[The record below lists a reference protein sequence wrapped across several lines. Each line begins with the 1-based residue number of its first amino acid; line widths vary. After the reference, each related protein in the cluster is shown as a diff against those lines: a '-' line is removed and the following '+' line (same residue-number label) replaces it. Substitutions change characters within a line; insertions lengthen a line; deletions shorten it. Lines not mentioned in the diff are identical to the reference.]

1 MAQEQ
6 QKNDMKR
13 INEVASKARDVQA
26 RFSERIKNLENKE
39 FNSIVADGRVKIK
52 MLGSY
57 KVSSV
62 IISPKY
68 LALYSAEQVGEA
80 LTMAF
85 NNCCDAI
92 AAERKELEK
101 MFSEETQAIMVKT
114 FMEKKKDDDGEED
127 DDDIDLPNGF
137 GGFNPNDGNF

>member
-6 QKNDMKR
+6 QKNDMKK
-13 INEVASKARDVQA
+13 ISEIASKARDVQA

-114 FMEKKKDDDGEED
+114 FMEKKKDDDDEE

>member
-62 IISPKY
+62 TISP
-68 LALYSAEQVGEA
+68 
-80 LTMAF
+80 
-85 NNCCDAI
+85 D
-92 AAERKELEK
+92 RK
-101 MFSEETQAIMVKT
+101 SVV
-114 FMEKKKDDDGEED
+114 
-127 DDDIDLPNGF
+127 
-137 GGFNPNDGNF
+137 

>member
-1 MAQEQ
+1 MSGL
-6 QKNDMKR
+6 K
-13 INEVASKARDVQA
+13 
-26 RFSERIKNLENKE
+26 
-39 FNSIVADGRVKIK
+39 
-52 MLGSY
+52 LGSY

-114 FMEKKKDDDGEED
+114 FMEKKKDDDDEED